1 MNPIKYLFKKS
12 EMCVMLLIFVLSLG
26 FLMGCTQNQ
35 RAKQWGG
42 NAVIKLDS
50 GQKLLNVTWKDAQI
64 WVLTKPMTT
73 NDVSETYTFKE
84 FSNFGVIEGTV
95 TIMEKK

>member
-1 MNPIKYLFKKS
+1 
-12 EMCVMLLIFVLSLG
+12 MLLIFVLSLG

-42 NAVIKLDS
+42 TATTELAS
-50 GQKLLNVTWKDAQI
+50 GQKLVNVTWKDAQL

-73 NDVSETYTFKE
+73 NDVAEIYTFKE
-84 FSNFGVIEGTV
+84 FSSMGIVEGTV
-95 TIMEKK
+95 ILKEKK